1 MERVSIV
8 ERPDWREKATEYG
21 FNFHTMY
28 GEPYWCEDAYY
39 KLTLAQ
45 VEKLEEVTAEL
56 HQMCLKVVEKVIDSD
71 ELMTKF
77 RIPKHTWSFV
87 RQSWKT
93 NQPSLYSRLDLA
105 WDGVGEP
112 KLLTKQRGYT
122 NLSVRSRVLPVDLA
136 GRSGECRKLAR
147 RQRPVQQPSGKAAF
161 ERFVELRGQHGF
173 NLLHLACCRDTE
185 EDRDRFSI
193 CRTAQPKRK
202 WRRNSSI
209 SKISV

>member
-77 RIPKHTWSFV
+77 RIPKHTRSFV
-87 RQSWKT
+87 RQSGKRT
-93 NQPSLYSRLDLA
+93 SLRSTLA
-105 WDGVGEP
+105 SIWHGMAWV
-112 KLLTKQRGYT
+112 
-122 NLSVRSRVLPVDLA
+122 NRS
-136 GRSGECRKLAR
+136 
-147 RQRPVQQPSGKAAF
+147 F
-161 ERFVELRGQHGF
+161 
-173 NLLHLACCRDTE
+173 
-185 EDRDRFSI
+185 
-193 CRTAQPKRK
+193 
-202 WRRNSSI
+202 
-209 SKISV
+209 